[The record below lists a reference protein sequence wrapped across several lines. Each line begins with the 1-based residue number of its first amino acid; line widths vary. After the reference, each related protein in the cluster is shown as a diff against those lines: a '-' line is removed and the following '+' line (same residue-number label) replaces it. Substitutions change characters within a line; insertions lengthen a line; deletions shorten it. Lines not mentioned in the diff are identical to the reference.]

1 MNKQIYVLGVGHST
15 PLFIEIAESCG
26 YQIEGLY
33 HFNSEKTGDYDHGY
47 KVLGSFEDLFLS
59 DLSGKFFLLTMGDIG
74 IKEQLLK
81 KIIGKGGHV
90 PTLIH
95 PTAVIS
101 RFSKISNTGV
111 VIGALTEI
119 QNDVVINKNVTI
131 WTNVVI
137 CHNSE
142 IKENCFIGPKALV
155 GAYIHVERN
164 AFIGQASV
172 LVSGKVDTV
181 GAGSIIGAGSI
192 VTKLVEANVVVAGN
206 PARMIRKISNPN
218 S

>member
-1 MNKQIYVLGVGHST
+1 MDKQIYILGIGHST
-15 PLFIEIAESCG
+15 PLFIEIAEACG
-26 YQIEGLY
+26 YLIGGLY

-59 DLSGKFFLLTMGDIG
+59 DLSGNFFLLTMGDIG

-95 PTAVIS
+95 PTAIIS

-142 IKENCFIGPKALV
+142 IEENCFIGPKALV
-155 GAYIHVERN
+155 GAYIHVGRN

-172 LVSGKVDTV
+172 LVSGKVNTV
-181 GAGSIIGAGSI
+181 GAGSIIGAGGI
-192 VTKLVEANVVVAGN
+192 VTKPVEANVVVAGN
-206 PARMIRKISNPN
+206 PSRMIRKISN
-218 S
+218 

>member
-1 MNKQIYVLGVGHST
+1 M
-15 PLFIEIAESCG
+15 
-26 YQIEGLY
+26 
-33 HFNSEKTGDYDHGY
+33 
-47 KVLGSFEDLFLS
+47 
-59 DLSGKFFLLTMGDIG
+59 SGKNFLLTMGDIG

-95 PTAVIS
+95 PTAIIS
-101 RFSKISNTGV
+101 RFCKISNTGV

-131 WTNVVI
+131 RTNVVI
-137 CHNSE
+137 GHNSE
-142 IKENCFIGPKALV
+142 IEENCFIGPKALV

-164 AFIGQASV
+164 AFIGQTSV

-181 GAGSIIGAGSI
+181 GTGSIIGAGSI
-192 VTKLVEANVVVAGN
+192 VTKPVEANVVVAGN
-206 PARMIRKISNPN
+206 PAQVIRKLKNEMF
-218 S
+218 

>member
-1 MNKQIYVLGVGHST
+1 M
-15 PLFIEIAESCG
+15 FIEILEACG

-33 HFNSEKTGDYDHGY
+33 HFNSEKTGVYDHGY
-47 KVLGSFEDLFLS
+47 KILGSFEDLFLS
-59 DLSGKFFLLTMGDIG
+59 DLSGKNFLLTMGDIG

-131 WTNVVI
+131 RTNVVI

-155 GAYIHVERN
+155 GAYIHVGRN

-181 GAGSIIGAGSI
+181 GAGSIIGAGS
-192 VTKLVEANVVVAGN
+192 KC
-206 PARMIRKISNPN
+206 RSSR
-218 S
+218 